1 MDARSACARSACNSA
16 NRIPR
21 AARAPCLSPAANSK
35 WKHPASSPRSA
46 RSPISRASTSC
57 IRGKDWIKTG
67 DFGATPLDGIYAGG
81 DGTELGLVTIAI
93 AQGRFAAEAID
104 ARFRGVPLE
113 KSPAPAPISKDKIK
127 LDWYKPAERHE
138 RKHVP
143 VAERA
148 PDTEVEAGLTETE
161 VVEEAK
167 RCMSCGMCMDCETC
181 WMYCSSNC
189 FVKLP
194 KGQHYKV
201 KLELCNGC
209 KKCADAC
216 PCGYIEMN

>member
-1 MDARSACARSACNSA
+1 MKTRPKVCEFR
-16 NRIPR
+16 
-21 AARAPCLSPAANSK
+21 PA
-35 WKHPASSPRSA
+35 
-46 RSPISRASTSC
+46 
-57 IRGKDWIKTG
+57 
-67 DFGATPLDGIYAGG
+67 
-81 DGTELGLVTIAI
+81 
-93 AQGRFAAEAID
+93 
-104 ARFRGVPLE
+104 
-113 KSPAPAPISKDKIK
+113 
-127 LDWYKPAERHE
+127 

-148 PDTEVEAGLTETE
+148 PDAEIERHLPGAAE